1 MKISYNWLKSYLN
14 IDLPADT
21 VARHLTFCGLE
32 VEGVE
37 TVESVKG
44 GLRGLVVGEV
54 KTCVRHPNAD
64 KLSLTTVDVG
74 GETPLS
80 IVCGA
85 PNVAAGQ
92 KVIVATVG
100 TTVYPLSGEPFEIKK
115 SKIRGEVSEGM
126 ICAEDEIGMGAS
138 HAGILVLPADTP
150 VGKSVREYFGVTD
163 DVVFEIG
170 LTPNRV
176 DAASHIGVARD
187 LAAVLRTEHPGLELA
202 VELPS
207 HDGFPQVAT
216 AGPIRV
222 DVRDAAACPRY
233 SGLTIEGVTVSESPD
248 WLKTRL
254 KAIGI
259 GPINNVVDVTNFVLH
274 ECGQP
279 LHAFDADTI
288 RGGTIVVRTANA
300 GEGFVTLDGVERT
313 LSADNLMICDTEKPL
328 CMAGVFGGLH
338 SGISEKTT
346 NVFLESAYF
355 APGSVRKTAKE
366 HGLKTDSSFRFERGA
381 DPN

>member
-1 MKISYNWLKSYLN
+1 M
-14 IDLPADT
+14 
-21 VARHLTFCGLE
+21 
-32 VEGVE
+32 
-37 TVESVKG
+37 
-44 GLRGLVVGEV
+44 
-54 KTCVRHPNAD
+54 
-64 KLSLTTVDVG
+64 
-74 GETPLS
+74 
-80 IVCGA
+80 
-85 PNVAAGQ
+85 
-92 KVIVATVG
+92 IVATVG

-279 LHAFDADTI
+279 CTPSMPI
-288 RGGTIVVRTANA
+288 RSGAARSSYERPMPARGSSPSTGGTYA
-300 GEGFVTLDGVERT
+300 ERRQPDD
-313 LSADNLMICDTEKPL
+313 LRYREAPL
-328 CMAGVFGGLH
+328 HGGVFGGLH

-381 DPN
+381 DPNQTLWALKRAAQLICEVAGGSIRSALTDTYPQPIAPRAWSCASIT